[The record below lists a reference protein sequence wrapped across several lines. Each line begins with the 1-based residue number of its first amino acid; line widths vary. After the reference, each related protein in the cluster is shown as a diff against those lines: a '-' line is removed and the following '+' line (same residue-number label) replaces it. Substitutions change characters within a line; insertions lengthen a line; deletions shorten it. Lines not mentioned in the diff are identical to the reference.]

1 MSLSNDMYPLV
12 DRQTD
17 NYNYTYMTIT
27 SVDSCKT
34 SHGV

>member
-17 NYNYTYMTIT
+17 NYNTYDNKLT

>member
-17 NYNYTYMTIT
+17 NYNYTYDNNI
-27 SVDSCKT
+27 CWQL
-34 SHGV
+34 